1 MLKTCTTKDLAL
13 IYGCSVQ
20 YIGEMVK
27 NGDLPTPIK
36 QNQHDVIRA
45 CKAMLEK
52 ARAEAIDSQSNIA
65 AEKLRLTKA
74 QAKKAEIEVAEMMKL
89 LIPAK
94 DVTDANFGKARMIR
108 DQFLNIPARISPI
121 IAAERDPK
129 KIHEI
134 LEKEIRQVLESLSDE
149 LQENN
154 KSLK

>member
-1 MLKTCTTKDLAL
+1 MKTCTTKDLAL

-27 NGDLPTPIK
+27 NGDLPTPVK
-36 QNQHDVIRA
+36 QNQHDTIKA
-45 CKAMLEK
+45 CQAMLEK
-52 ARAEAIDSQSNIA
+52 VRLESASNNSNIA

-94 DVTDANFGKARMIR
+94 DVADANFEKARLLR
-108 DQFLNIPARISPI
+108 DQLLNIPARVAPI

-129 KIHEI
+129 KTHVI
-134 LEKEIRQVLESLSDE
+134 LDKEIRQCLETIAGD
-149 LQENN
+149 
-154 KSLK
+154 LKQVV